1 MASSTL
7 VELTTRLDFF
17 KERRSQLMEQ
27 LHNLDL
33 SHGTSSQGTAHKFS
47 PPWNSPRWKWDAN
60 KHNALYIYD
69 ACVYFCI
76 NCNYSFSYSL
86 YSLKSSD
93 DAAKYSL
100 VICNGCN
107 DLNGRNDHAK
117 VVNPVLLIFFYL
129 FFIFLSDCCCSLW

>member
-1 MASSTL
+1 MEHPLRERLTNFHLHGIALDENGMPISTML
-7 VELTTRLDFF
+7 CTSMTPVSIFALTAIIR
-17 KERRSQLMEQ
+17 
-27 LHNLDL
+27 
-33 SHGTSSQGTAHKFS
+33 
-47 PPWNSPRWKWDAN
+47 
-60 KHNALYIYD
+60 
-69 ACVYFCI
+69 
-76 NCNYSFSYSL
+76 FSYSL

-129 FFIFLSDCCCSLW
+129 FFIFLSDCCCSL